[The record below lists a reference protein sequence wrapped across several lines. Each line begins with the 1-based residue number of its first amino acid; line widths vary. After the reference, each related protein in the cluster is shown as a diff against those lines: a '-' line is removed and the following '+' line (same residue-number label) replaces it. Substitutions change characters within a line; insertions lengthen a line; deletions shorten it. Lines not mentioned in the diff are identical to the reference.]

1 MEFNVLML
9 YPTMAEQF
17 ERRQAAFKANM
28 DIQLTPPY
36 RVDSVLMQEYVPPN
50 AENEIEMQC
59 FDLPAWQEVV
69 HGNESDCP

>member
-1 MEFNVLML
+1 MHELL
-9 YPTMAEQF
+9 KHTSLKRQF
-17 ERRQAAFKANM
+17 ELRQKAWKPNM
-28 DIQLTPPY
+28 HIVEDDLYNVDGVLTGY
-36 RVDSVLMQEYVPPN
+36 YTPPN

>member
-1 MEFNVLML
+1 ML

-17 ERRQAAFKANM
+17 ERRQKAFKPNM

-36 RVDSVLMQEYVPPN
+36 LVDGVLTGEYAPPDEDN
-50 AENEIEMQC
+50 CIEMQC

>member
-1 MEFNVLML
+1 ML

-17 ERRQAAFKANM
+17 ERRQKAFKPNM
-28 DIQLTPPY
+28 DIKLTPPY
-36 RVDSVLMQEYVPPN
+36 LVDGVLTGAYVPPDEDN
-50 AENEIEMQC
+50 CIEMQC

>member
-1 MEFNVLML
+1 MHHLLKHTSLER
-9 YPTMAEQF
+9 QF
-17 ERRQAAFKANM
+17 ERRQKAFKPNM

-36 RVDSVLMQEYVPPN
+36 LVDSVLTGEYVPPN

>member
-1 MEFNVLML
+1 ML

-17 ERRQAAFKANM
+17 ERRQKAFKPNM
-28 DIQLTPPY
+28 HVQDSVPLY
-36 RVDSVLMQEYVPPN
+36 RVDPVIAGQYVPPDEDN
-50 AENEIEMQC
+50 CIEMEC